1 MNNKNIFVD
10 FDGTLVDIA
19 PRHYRV
25 YEKCVKALGGTALG
39 KEEYWEMKRA
49 NVSWDKL
56 LPLSGLSID
65 EKDAYLKLFIDR
77 IESQE
82 ELGAD
87 ELFKDSLRTLEQLR
101 ANDNKL
107 HLLSLRRNADALD
120 WQIEHLG
127 IRHLFERI
135 LSGHSDTKE
144 GTLLKKADI
153 VRQTVDNPSEV
164 VIIGDTEADIA
175 AAQQLGATSIALM
188 SGIRNEEFLSAMH
201 PNHLVDGIGDIYNI
215 KL

>member
-1 MNNKNIFVD
+1 
-10 FDGTLVDIA
+10 
-19 PRHYRV
+19 
-25 YEKCVKALGGTALG
+25 
-39 KEEYWEMKRA
+39 MKRA
-49 NVSWDKL
+49 NLSWDKL

-65 EKDAYLKLFIDR
+65 EKDRYLKLFIDR

-82 ELGAD
+82 ELGVD

-101 ANDNKL
+101 ANNNKL
-107 HLLSLRRNADALD
+107 YLLSLRRNADALD

-127 IRHLFERI
+127 IRHLFEKI

-164 VIIGDTEADIA
+164 VIIGDTEADVA
-175 AAQQLGATSIALM
+175 AAQQLGATSIALL
-188 SGIRNEEFLSAMH
+188 SGIRNEEFLSVMC
-201 PNHLVDGIGDIYNI
+201 PNYLVDGIGDVNNI

>member
-19 PRHYRV
+19 PRHCQL
-25 YEKCVKALGGTALG
+25 YENCVKALDGAPLN

-56 LPLSGLSID
+56 LSLSGLNVD
-65 EKDAYLKLFIDR
+65 KKEEYLKLFIDQ
-77 IESQE
+77 IESRE
-82 ELGAD
+82 KLSID
-87 ELFKDSLRTLEQLR
+87 KLFTDSLRTLGQLR
-101 ANDNKL
+101 LNGNKL
-107 HLLSLRRNADALD
+107 YLLSLRRHADALD

-127 IRHLFERI
+127 VRHFFERI

-175 AAQQLGATSIALM
+175 AAQQLDATSIALM
-188 SGIRNEEFLSAMH
+188 SGIRNKEFLSVLR
-201 PNHLVDGIGDIYNI
+201 PNYLVEGIGDINKI

>member
-1 MNNKNIFVD
+1 
-10 FDGTLVDIA
+10 
-19 PRHYRV
+19 
-25 YEKCVKALGGTALG
+25 
-39 KEEYWEMKRA
+39 MKRA
-49 NVSWDKL
+49 NLSWDKL
-56 LPLSGLSID
+56 LILSGLSID
-65 EKDAYLKLFIDR
+65 EKDRYFKLFIDR

-101 ANDNKL
+101 ANGNKL
-107 HLLSLRRNADALD
+107 YLLSLRRNANALD

-127 IRHLFERI
+127 IRRLFEKI

-164 VIIGDTEADIA
+164 VIIGDTEADVA
-175 AAQQLGATSIALM
+175 AAQQLGATSIALL

-201 PNHLVDGIGDIYNI
+201 PNYLVDGIGDVNNI

>member
-1 MNNKNIFVD
+1 MNIFID

-19 PRHYRV
+19 LRHYRV
-25 YEKCVKALGGTALG
+25 YKKCVKELGGTPLD
-39 KEEYWEMKRA
+39 KEEYWKKKRA
-49 NVSWDKL
+49 NVSWDEL
-56 LPLSGLSID
+56 LPLSGLGID
-65 EKDAYLKLFIDR
+65 KKDAYLKLFIDR

-101 ANDNKL
+101 ANGNKL
-107 HLLSLRRNADALD
+107 YLLSLRRNAAALD

-127 IRHLFERI
+127 IRYLFEKI

-201 PNHLVDGIGDIYNI
+201 PNHLIDGIGDVDNI
-215 KL
+215 EL

>member
-1 MNNKNIFVD
+1 MNIFID

-25 YEKCVKALGGTALG
+25 YKKCVKELGGTPLD
-39 KEEYWEMKRA
+39 KEEYWKKKRA
-49 NVSWDKL
+49 NVSWDEL
-56 LPLSGLSID
+56 LPLSGLGID
-65 EKDAYLKLFIDR
+65 KKDAYLKLFIDR

-101 ANDNKL
+101 ANGNKL
-107 HLLSLRRNADALD
+107 YLLSLRRNAAALD
-120 WQIEHLG
+120 WQIEYLG
-127 IRHLFERI
+127 IRHLFEKI

-153 VRQTVDNPSEV
+153 VRQTVDKPSEV

-201 PNHLVDGIGDIYNI
+201 PNHLVDGIGDVDNI
-215 KL
+215 EL

>member
-1 MNNKNIFVD
+1 
-10 FDGTLVDIA
+10 
-19 PRHYRV
+19 
-25 YEKCVKALGGTALG
+25 
-39 KEEYWEMKRA
+39 MKRA
-49 NVSWDKL
+49 NLSWDKL

-65 EKDAYLKLFIDR
+65 EKDRYLKLFIDR

-101 ANDNKL
+101 ANGNKL
-107 HLLSLRRNADALD
+107 YLLSLRRNANALD

-127 IRHLFERI
+127 IRRLFEKI

-164 VIIGDTEADIA
+164 VIIGDTEADVA
-175 AAQQLGATSIALM
+175 AAQQLGATSIALL
-188 SGIRNEEFLSAMH
+188 SGIRNEEFLSAMC
-201 PNHLVDGIGDIYNI
+201 PNYLVDGIGDVNKI

>member
-1 MNNKNIFVD
+1 M
-10 FDGTLVDIA
+10 
-19 PRHYRV
+19 
-25 YEKCVKALGGTALG
+25 YEECVKALGGTPLD

-49 NVSWDKL
+49 NLSWDKL
-56 LPLSGLSID
+56 LPLSGLIID
-65 EKDAYLKLFIDR
+65 EKDRYLKLFIDR

-101 ANDNKL
+101 ANNNKL
-107 HLLSLRRNADALD
+107 YLLSLRRNADALD

-127 IRHLFERI
+127 IRHLFEKI

-153 VRQTVDNPSEV
+153 VRQTVDNPSEDV
-164 VIIGDTEADIA
+164 A
-175 AAQQLGATSIALM
+175 AAQQLGATSIALL
-188 SGIRNEEFLSAMH
+188 SGIRNEEFLSAMC
-201 PNHLVDGIGDIYNI
+201 PNYLVDGIGDVNNI

>member
-1 MNNKNIFVD
+1 M
-10 FDGTLVDIA
+10 VDIA

-25 YEKCVKALGGTALG
+25 YQKCVKALGGTPLN
-39 KEEYWEMKRA
+39 KEEYWKMKRT

-87 ELFKDSLRTLEQLR
+87 ELFKDSLRVLEQLR

-107 HLLSLRRNADALD
+107 YLLSLRRNADALD

-201 PNHLVDGIGDIYNI
+201 PNHLVDGIGDVDDI

>member
-1 MNNKNIFVD
+1 MNNKNIFID

-25 YEKCVKALGGTALG
+25 YKRCVEELGGTPLN

-49 NVSWDKL
+49 NVSWDEL
-56 LPLSGLSID
+56 LPLSGLD
-65 EKDAYLKLFIDR
+65 TNNKGKYLDLFIDR

-82 ELGAD
+82 ELSAD
-87 ELFKDSLRTLEQLR
+87 RLFADSLRILEYLSS
-101 ANDNKL
+101 NGNKL
-107 HLLSLRRNADALD
+107 YLLSLRRNADALS
-120 WQIEHLG
+120 WQIKHLG
-127 IRHLFERI
+127 IRHLFEKV

-164 VIIGDTEADIA
+164 VIIGDTEADVA
-175 AAQQLGATSIALM
+175 AAQQLGATSVALM
-188 SGIRNEEFLSAMH
+188 SGIRNKEFLSAMH
-201 PNHLVDGIGDIYNI
+201 PNYLVDGVGKVDNI
-215 KL
+215 EL

>member
-1 MNNKNIFVD
+1 
-10 FDGTLVDIA
+10 
-19 PRHYRV
+19 
-25 YEKCVKALGGTALG
+25 
-39 KEEYWEMKRA
+39 MKRA

-56 LPLSGLSID
+56 LPLSSLSID
-65 EKDAYLKLFIDR
+65 EKDRYFKLFIDR

-101 ANDNKL
+101 TNGNKL
-107 HLLSLRRNADALD
+107 YLLSLRRNAAALD

-127 IRHLFERI
+127 IRHLFEKI

-164 VIIGDTEADIA
+164 VIIGDTEADVA
-175 AAQQLGATSIALM
+175 AAQQLSATSITLL
-188 SGIRNEEFLSAMH
+188 SGIRNEEFLSAMY
-201 PNHLVDGIGDIYNI
+201 PNYLVDGIGDVNSI

>member
-1 MNNKNIFVD
+1 
-10 FDGTLVDIA
+10 LVDIA

-25 YEKCVKALGGTALG
+25 YEKCVKALGGTPLD
-39 KEEYWEMKRA
+39 KDEYWEMKRT
-49 NVSWDKL
+49 NLSWDKL
-56 LPLSGLSID
+56 LPLSGLTVD

-87 ELFKDSLRTLEQLR
+87 ELFKDSLRTLEQLQ

-107 HLLSLRRNADALD
+107 YLLSLRRSADALD
-120 WQIEHLG
+120 WQIEYLG
-127 IRHLFERI
+127 IRHLFEKI

-164 VIIGDTEADIA
+164 IIIGDTEADIA

-188 SGIRNEEFLSAMH
+188 SGIRNKEFLSALH
-201 PNHLVDGIGDIYNI
+201 PNYLVNGIGDVDNI

>member
-1 MNNKNIFVD
+1 M
-10 FDGTLVDIA
+10 VDIA

-25 YEKCVKALGGTALG
+25 YEKCVKALGGSPLD
-39 KEEYWEMKRA
+39 KDEYWEMKRT
-49 NVSWDKL
+49 NLSWDKL
-56 LPLSGLSID
+56 LPLSGLTVD

-87 ELFKDSLRTLEQLR
+87 ELFKDSLRTLEQLQ

-107 HLLSLRRNADALD
+107 YLLSLRRNADALD
-120 WQIEHLG
+120 WQIEYLG
-127 IRHLFERI
+127 IRHLFEKI

-164 VIIGDTEADIA
+164 IIIGDTEADIA

-188 SGIRNEEFLSAMH
+188 SGIRNKEFLSALH
-201 PNHLVDGIGDIYNI
+201 PNYLVDGIGDVDNI

>member
-1 MNNKNIFVD
+1 
-10 FDGTLVDIA
+10 
-19 PRHYRV
+19 
-25 YEKCVKALGGTALG
+25 
-39 KEEYWEMKRA
+39 MKRA
-49 NVSWDKL
+49 NLSWDKL
-56 LPLSGLSID
+56 LPLSRLSID
-65 EKDAYLKLFIDR
+65 EKATYLKLFIDR

-87 ELFKDSLRTLEQLR
+87 ELFKDSLRVLEQLR

-107 HLLSLRRNADALD
+107 YLLSLRRNADALD

-127 IRHLFERI
+127 IRHLFEKI

-175 AAQQLGATSIALM
+175 AAQQLGATSIALL
-188 SGIRNEEFLSAMH
+188 SGIRNEEFLSVMC
-201 PNHLVDGIGDIYNI
+201 PNYLVDGIGDVNNI

>member
-1 MNNKNIFVD
+1 
-10 FDGTLVDIA
+10 
-19 PRHYRV
+19 
-25 YEKCVKALGGTALG
+25 
-39 KEEYWEMKRA
+39 MKRA
-49 NVSWDKL
+49 NLSWDKL

-65 EKDAYLKLFIDR
+65 EKDRYFKLFIDR

-101 ANDNKL
+101 ANGNKL
-107 HLLSLRRNADALD
+107 YLLSLRRNANALD

-127 IRHLFERI
+127 IRHLFEKI

-153 VRQTVDNPSEV
+153 VRQIVDNPSEV
-164 VIIGDTEADIA
+164 VIIGDTEADVA
-175 AAQQLGATSIALM
+175 AAQQLDATSIALL
-188 SGIRNEEFLSAMH
+188 SGIRNEEFLSAMC
-201 PNHLVDGIGDIYNI
+201 PNYLVDGIGDVNNI

>member
-1 MNNKNIFVD
+1 
-10 FDGTLVDIA
+10 
-19 PRHYRV
+19 
-25 YEKCVKALGGTALG
+25 
-39 KEEYWEMKRA
+39 MKRA

-56 LPLSGLSID
+56 LPLSSLSIN
-65 EKDAYLKLFIDR
+65 EKDRYFKLFIDR

-101 ANDNKL
+101 TNNNKL
-107 HLLSLRRNADALD
+107 YLLSLRRNADALD

-127 IRHLFERI
+127 IRHLFEKI

-164 VIIGDTEADIA
+164 VIIGDTEADVA
-175 AAQQLGATSIALM
+175 AAQQLSATSITLL
-188 SGIRNEEFLSAMH
+188 SGIRNEEFLSAMY
-201 PNHLVDGIGDIYNI
+201 PNYLVDGIGYVNNI

>member
-1 MNNKNIFVD
+1 
-10 FDGTLVDIA
+10 
-19 PRHYRV
+19 
-25 YEKCVKALGGTALG
+25 
-39 KEEYWEMKRA
+39 MKRA
-49 NVSWDKL
+49 NLSWDKL

-65 EKDAYLKLFIDR
+65 EKATYLKLFIDR

-87 ELFKDSLRTLEQLR
+87 ELFKDSLHTLEQLR
-101 ANDNKL
+101 ANNNKL
-107 HLLSLRRNADALD
+107 YLLSLRRNADALE
-120 WQIEHLG
+120 WQIEYLG
-127 IRHLFERI
+127 IRYLFEKI

-153 VRQTVDNPSEV
+153 VRQTVDDPSEV

-188 SGIRNEEFLSAMH
+188 SGIRNEEFLSAMQ
-201 PNHLVDGIGDIYNI
+201 PNYLVDGIGDVNNI

>member
-1 MNNKNIFVD
+1 
-10 FDGTLVDIA
+10 
-19 PRHYRV
+19 
-25 YEKCVKALGGTALG
+25 
-39 KEEYWEMKRA
+39 MKRA
-49 NVSWDKL
+49 NLSWDKL

-65 EKDAYLKLFIDR
+65 EKDRYFKLFIDR

-101 ANDNKL
+101 ANGNKL
-107 HLLSLRRNADALD
+107 YLLSLRRNANALD

-127 IRHLFERI
+127 IRHLFEKI

-153 VRQTVDNPSEV
+153 VRQIVDNPSEV
-164 VIIGDTEADIA
+164 VIIGDTEADVA
-175 AAQQLGATSIALM
+175 AAQQLGATSIALL
-188 SGIRNEEFLSAMH
+188 SGIRNEEFLSIMC
-201 PNHLVDGIGDIYNI
+201 PNYLVDGIGDVNNI

>member
-1 MNNKNIFVD
+1 MCSSD
-10 FDGTLVDIA
+10 L
-19 PRHYRV
+19 YRV
-25 YEKCVKALGGTALG
+25 YQKCVKALGGTPLN
-39 KEEYWEMKRA
+39 KEEYWKMKRT

-87 ELFKDSLRTLEQLR
+87 ELFKDSLRVLEQLR

-107 HLLSLRRNADALD
+107 YLLSLRRNADALD

-153 VRQTVDNPSEV
+153 VRLCPVGS
-164 VIIGDTEADIA
+164 
-175 AAQQLGATSIALM
+175 SI
-188 SGIRNEEFLSAMH
+188 
-201 PNHLVDGIGDIYNI
+201 
-215 KL
+215 

>member
-1 MNNKNIFVD
+1 M
-10 FDGTLVDIA
+10 
-19 PRHYRV
+19 
-25 YEKCVKALGGTALG
+25 YEKCVKALGGSPLD
-39 KEEYWEMKRA
+39 KDEYWEMKRT
-49 NVSWDKL
+49 NLSWDKL
-56 LPLSGLSID
+56 LPLSGLTVD

-87 ELFKDSLRTLEQLR
+87 ELFKDSLRTLEQLQ

-107 HLLSLRRNADALD
+107 YLLSLRRNADALD
-120 WQIEHLG
+120 WQIEYLG
-127 IRHLFERI
+127 IRHLFEKI

-164 VIIGDTEADIA
+164 IIIGDTEADIA

-188 SGIRNEEFLSAMH
+188 SGIRNKEFLSALH
-201 PNHLVDGIGDIYNI
+201 PNYLVDGIGDVDNI

>member
-1 MNNKNIFVD
+1 
-10 FDGTLVDIA
+10 
-19 PRHYRV
+19 
-25 YEKCVKALGGTALG
+25 
-39 KEEYWEMKRA
+39 MKRA
-49 NVSWDKL
+49 NLSWDKL

-65 EKDAYLKLFIDR
+65 EKATYLKLFIDR

-87 ELFKDSLRTLEQLR
+87 ELFKDSLHTLEQLR
-101 ANDNKL
+101 ANNNKL
-107 HLLSLRRNADALD
+107 YLLSLRRNADALD
-120 WQIEHLG
+120 WQIEYLG
-127 IRHLFERI
+127 IRHLFEKI

-188 SGIRNEEFLSAMH
+188 SGIRNEEFLSAMQ
-201 PNHLVDGIGDIYNI
+201 PNYLVDGIGDVDNI

>member
-1 MNNKNIFVD
+1 
-10 FDGTLVDIA
+10 
-19 PRHYRV
+19 
-25 YEKCVKALGGTALG
+25 
-39 KEEYWEMKRA
+39 MKRA
-49 NVSWDKL
+49 NLSWDKL
-56 LPLSGLSID
+56 LVLSGLSID
-65 EKDAYLKLFIDR
+65 EKDRYLKLFVDR

-101 ANDNKL
+101 ANNNKL
-107 HLLSLRRNADALD
+107 YLLSLRRNADALD

-127 IRHLFERI
+127 IRHLFEKI

-153 VRQTVDNPSEV
+153 VRQVVDNPSEV
-164 VIIGDTEADIA
+164 VIIGDTEADVA
-175 AAQQLGATSIALM
+175 AAQQLGATSIALL
-188 SGIRNEEFLSAMH
+188 SGIRNEEFLSAMQ
-201 PNHLVDGIGDIYNI
+201 PNYLVDGIGDVNNI

>member
-1 MNNKNIFVD
+1 
-10 FDGTLVDIA
+10 
-19 PRHYRV
+19 
-25 YEKCVKALGGTALG
+25 
-39 KEEYWEMKRA
+39 MKRA
-49 NVSWDKL
+49 NLSWDKL

-65 EKDAYLKLFIDR
+65 EKDRYLKLFIDR

-101 ANDNKL
+101 ANGNKL
-107 HLLSLRRNADALD
+107 YLLSLRRNANALD

-127 IRHLFERI
+127 IRHLFEKI

-164 VIIGDTEADIA
+164 VIIGDTEADVA
-175 AAQQLGATSIALM
+175 AAQQLGATSIALL
-188 SGIRNEEFLSAMH
+188 SGIRNEEFLSAMC
-201 PNHLVDGIGDIYNI
+201 PNYLVDGIGDVNNI

>member
-1 MNNKNIFVD
+1 MNIFID

-25 YEKCVKALGGTALG
+25 YKKCVKELGGTPLD
-39 KEEYWEMKRA
+39 KEEYWKKKRA
-49 NVSWDKL
+49 NVSWDEL
-56 LPLSGLSID
+56 LPLSGLGID
-65 EKDAYLKLFIDR
+65 KKDAYLKLFIDR

-101 ANDNKL
+101 ANGNKL
-107 HLLSLRRNADALD
+107 YLLSLRRNAAALD

-127 IRHLFERI
+127 IRHLFEKI

-201 PNHLVDGIGDIYNI
+201 PNHLVDGIGNVDDI

>member
-1 MNNKNIFVD
+1 
-10 FDGTLVDIA
+10 
-19 PRHYRV
+19 
-25 YEKCVKALGGTALG
+25 
-39 KEEYWEMKRA
+39 MKRA
-49 NVSWDKL
+49 NLSWDKL

-65 EKDAYLKLFIDR
+65 EKDRYLKLFIDR

-101 ANDNKL
+101 ANNNKL
-107 HLLSLRRNADALD
+107 YLLSLRRNADALD

-127 IRHLFERI
+127 IRHLFEKI

-153 VRQTVDNPSEV
+153 VRQTVDNPSEI
-164 VIIGDTEADIA
+164 VIIGDTEADVA
-175 AAQQLGATSIALM
+175 AAQQLGATSIALL
-188 SGIRNEEFLSAMH
+188 SGIRNEEFLSAMY
-201 PNHLVDGIGDIYNI
+201 PNYLVDGIGDVNKI

>member
-1 MNNKNIFVD
+1 
-10 FDGTLVDIA
+10 
-19 PRHYRV
+19 
-25 YEKCVKALGGTALG
+25 
-39 KEEYWEMKRA
+39 MKRT

-87 ELFKDSLRTLEQLR
+87 ELFKDSLRVLEQLR

-107 HLLSLRRNADALD
+107 YLLSLRRNADALD

-127 IRHLFERI
+127 IQHLFEKI

-164 VIIGDTEADIA
+164 VIIGDTEADVA
-175 AAQQLGATSIALM
+175 AAQQLSATSIALL
-188 SGIRNEEFLSAMH
+188 SGIRNEEFLSAMR
-201 PNHLVDGIGDIYNI
+201 PNYLVDGIGDVNNI

>member
-1 MNNKNIFVD
+1 M
-10 FDGTLVDIA
+10 VDIA

-25 YEKCVKALGGTALG
+25 YQKCVKALGGTPLD

-56 LPLSGLSID
+56 LPLSSLSIN
-65 EKDAYLKLFIDR
+65 EKDRYFKLFIDR

-87 ELFKDSLRTLEQLR
+87 ELFKDSLHTLDQLR
-101 ANDNKL
+101 ANGNKL
-107 HLLSLRRNADALD
+107 YLLSLRRNAATLD
-120 WQIEHLG
+120 WQIKHLG
-127 IRHLFERI
+127 IRHLFEKI

-164 VIIGDTEADIA
+164 IIIGDTEADIA
-175 AAQQLGATSIALM
+175 AAQQLGATGIALM

-201 PNHLVDGIGDIYNI
+201 PNHLVDGIGDIDNI

>member
-1 MNNKNIFVD
+1 
-10 FDGTLVDIA
+10 
-19 PRHYRV
+19 
-25 YEKCVKALGGTALG
+25 
-39 KEEYWEMKRA
+39 MKRA
-49 NVSWDKL
+49 NLSWDKL

-65 EKDAYLKLFIDR
+65 EKATYLKLFIDR

-87 ELFKDSLRTLEQLR
+87 ELFKDSLHTLEQLR
-101 ANDNKL
+101 ANNNKL
-107 HLLSLRRNADALD
+107 YLLSLRRNADALE
-120 WQIEHLG
+120 WQIEYLG
-127 IRHLFERI
+127 IRYLFEKI

-153 VRQTVDNPSEV
+153 VRQTVDDPSEV

-175 AAQQLGATSIALM
+175 AAQQLGATSIALL
-188 SGIRNEEFLSAMH
+188 SGIRNEEFLSAMY
-201 PNHLVDGIGDIYNI
+201 PNYLVDGIGDIDNI

>member
-1 MNNKNIFVD
+1 
-10 FDGTLVDIA
+10 
-19 PRHYRV
+19 
-25 YEKCVKALGGTALG
+25 
-39 KEEYWEMKRA
+39 MKRA

-56 LPLSGLSID
+56 LPLSSLSIN
-65 EKDAYLKLFIDR
+65 EKDRYFKLFIDR

-101 ANDNKL
+101 TNNNKL
-107 HLLSLRRNADALD
+107 YLLSLRRNADALD

-127 IRHLFERI
+127 IRHLFEKI

-164 VIIGDTEADIA
+164 VIIGDTEADVA
-175 AAQQLGATSIALM
+175 AAQQLSATSITLL
-188 SGIRNEEFLSAMH
+188 SGIRNEEFLSAMY
-201 PNHLVDGIGDIYNI
+201 PNYLVDGIGYVNNI
-215 KL
+215 KLQLIS

>member
-1 MNNKNIFVD
+1 
-10 FDGTLVDIA
+10 
-19 PRHYRV
+19 
-25 YEKCVKALGGTALG
+25 
-39 KEEYWEMKRA
+39 MKRA

-56 LPLSGLSID
+56 LPLSSLSIN
-65 EKDAYLKLFIDR
+65 EKDRYFKLFIDR

-101 ANDNKL
+101 TNNNKL
-107 HLLSLRRNADALD
+107 YLLSLRRNADALD

-127 IRHLFERI
+127 IRHLFEKI

-164 VIIGDTEADIA
+164 VIIGDTEADVA
-175 AAQQLGATSIALM
+175 AAQQLSATSITLL
-188 SGIRNEEFLSAMH
+188 SGIRNEEFLSAMY
-201 PNHLVDGIGDIYNI
+201 PNYLVDGIGDVNSI

>member
-1 MNNKNIFVD
+1 M
-10 FDGTLVDIA
+10 
-19 PRHYRV
+19 YQ
-25 YEKCVKALGGTALG
+25 KCVKALGGTPLN
-39 KEEYWEMKRA
+39 KEEYWKMKRT

-107 HLLSLRRNADALD
+107 YLLSLRRNADALD

-127 IRHLFERI
+127 IRHLFEKI

-144 GTLLKKADI
+144 GTLLKKANI
-153 VRQTVDNPSEV
+153 VRQTMDNPSEAI
-164 VIIGDTEADIA
+164 IIGDTEADVA

-201 PNHLVDGIGDIYNI
+201 PNHLVDGIGDVDDI

>member
-1 MNNKNIFVD
+1 
-10 FDGTLVDIA
+10 
-19 PRHYRV
+19 
-25 YEKCVKALGGTALG
+25 
-39 KEEYWEMKRA
+39 MKRA
-49 NVSWDKL
+49 NLSWDKL

-65 EKDAYLKLFIDR
+65 EKDRYLKLFIDR

-101 ANDNKL
+101 ANNNKL
-107 HLLSLRRNADALD
+107 YLLSLRRNADALD
-120 WQIEHLG
+120 WQIEYLG
-127 IRHLFERI
+127 IRHLFEKI

-164 VIIGDTEADIA
+164 VIIGDTEADVA
-175 AAQQLGATSIALM
+175 AAQQLGATSIALL
-188 SGIRNEEFLSAMH
+188 SGIRNEEFLSAMC
-201 PNHLVDGIGDIYNI
+201 PNYLVDGIGYVNNI

>member
-1 MNNKNIFVD
+1 
-10 FDGTLVDIA
+10 
-19 PRHYRV
+19 
-25 YEKCVKALGGTALG
+25 
-39 KEEYWEMKRA
+39 MKRA

-101 ANDNKL
+101 ANGNKL
-107 HLLSLRRNADALD
+107 YLLSLRRNANALD

-127 IRHLFERI
+127 IRHLFEKI

-201 PNHLVDGIGDIYNI
+201 PNYLVDGISDVDNI

>member
-1 MNNKNIFVD
+1 
-10 FDGTLVDIA
+10 
-19 PRHYRV
+19 
-25 YEKCVKALGGTALG
+25 
-39 KEEYWEMKRA
+39 MKRA
-49 NVSWDKL
+49 NLSWDKL

-65 EKDAYLKLFIDR
+65 EKDRYLKLFIDR

-101 ANDNKL
+101 ANNNKL
-107 HLLSLRRNADALD
+107 YLLSLRRNADALN

-127 IRHLFERI
+127 IRHLFEKI

-164 VIIGDTEADIA
+164 VIIGDTEADVV
-175 AAQQLGATSIALM
+175 AAQQLGATSIALL
-188 SGIRNEEFLSAMH
+188 SGIRNEEFLSVMC
-201 PNHLVDGIGDIYNI
+201 PNYLVDGIGDVNNI

>member
-25 YEKCVKALGGTALG
+25 YKKCVKALDGTPLD
-39 KEEYWEMKRA
+39 KEKYWEMKRT
-49 NVSWDKL
+49 NLSWDKL
-56 LPLSGLSID
+56 LPLSG
-65 EKDAYLKLFIDR
+65 LFIDR

-87 ELFKDSLRTLEQLR
+87 ELFKDSLHTLEQLR
-101 ANDNKL
+101 ANGNKL
-107 HLLSLRRNADALD
+107 YLLSLRRNANALD

-127 IRHLFERI
+127 IRHLFEKI

-201 PNHLVDGIGDIYNI
+201 PNHLVDGIGDVDNI